1 MAYDELLAARLRVEL
16 GHLSGMVE
24 KKMFG
29 GIGFILDGNM
39 AVGVLGD
46 DLLVRVSPN
55 EYEAALQQPYAG
67 VMDNFGR
74 KMRGWV
80 KVAPA
85 GLGSQQDL
93 KRWIDTGL
101 AAARSL
107 PKK

>member
-1 MAYDELLAARLRVEL
+1 MAYDELLATRLRAEI
-16 GHLSGMVE
+16 GHLPGMVE

-29 GIGFILDGNM
+29 GIGFILNGNM
-39 AVGVLGD
+39 AVGILGP
-46 DLLVRVSPN
+46 DLLVRTQPG
-55 EYEAALQQPYAG
+55 EYEAALQPPHVS

-74 KMRGWV
+74 QMKGWV

-85 GLGSQQDL
+85 GVEGQADL
-93 KRWIDTGL
+93 KRWIDIGL

>member
-1 MAYDELLAARLRVEL
+1 MAYDEMLAARLRAEIGQL
-16 GHLSGMVE
+16 PGMVE

-39 AVGVLGD
+39 GVGILGP
-46 DLLVRVSPN
+46 DLLVRTQLG
-55 EYEAALQQPYAG
+55 EYEAALQQPH
-67 VMDNFGR
+67 VSLMNDFGR
-74 KMRGWV
+74 TMKGWV

-85 GLGSQQDL
+85 GVEEEADL

-101 AAARSL
+101 AAARAL